1 MIKRIRYYIY
11 LRDVLLLAVTAFG
24 GPQAHFA
31 MLLKVMVKKR
41 AYLTEEELIELNAL
55 CQILPG
61 PTSTQ
66 TITAIGFKIGG
77 PNLAYLTLLVWMLPA
92 VSIMTTA
99 AILVDSYQTKNFSL
113 EFTRF
118 IQPMAVGFVSYGA
131 YIIASKVVTTRTA
144 GGLMA
149 LSAIVTYFISKPV
162 ALPLVL
168 VFAGVLTAFK
178 YKQQEPE
185 EKQKIKIKWGNFTLW
200 ALVLVTAAGLGA
212 ITHDRIIL
220 LFENFYRN
228 GSLIFGGGQV
238 LIPFLHTEFVEF
250 KHYLSSEEFLTG
262 LAMVQAVPGPV
273 FSVSSFVGALSVR
286 DLGLGAQIL
295 GGFIAACGIFLPG
308 TFLIF
313 FVIRFWEDL
322 KRYRVVRASLE
333 GINAAS
339 AGMVAAAAF
348 TLFQPIENNVMNVSV
363 IIGTFV
369 LLTYTKIPPPFII
382 LAGLLAGIF
391 IKGV

>member
-1 MIKRIRYYIY
+1 M
-11 LRDVLLLAVTAFG
+11 
-24 GPQAHFA
+24 
-31 MLLKVMVKKR
+31 
-41 AYLTEEELIELNAL
+41 
-55 CQILPG
+55 
-61 PTSTQ
+61 
-66 TITAIGFKIGG
+66 
-77 PNLAYLTLLVWMLPA
+77 
-92 VSIMTTA
+92 
-99 AILVDSYQTKNFSL
+99 
-113 EFTRF
+113 
-118 IQPMAVGFVSYGA
+118 
-131 YIIASKVVTTRTA
+131 
-144 GGLMA
+144 
-149 LSAIVTYFISKPV
+149 
-162 ALPLVL
+162 
-168 VFAGVLTAFK
+168 
-178 YKQQEPE
+178 
-185 EKQKIKIKWGNFTLW
+185 
-200 ALVLVTAAGLGA
+200 GA

-238 LIPFLHTEFVEF
+238 LIPFLHTEFEEF

-363 IIGTFV
+363 IIGTFLV
-369 LLTYTKIPPPFII
+369 LTYTKIPPPLII

-391 IKGV
+391 IHSI

>member
-1 MIKRIRYYIY
+1 M
-11 LRDVLLLAVTAFG
+11 LLLAVTAFG

-77 PNLAYLTLLVWMLPA
+77 PNLAYLTLLVWMFPA
-92 VSIMTTA
+92 VAIMTTA

-262 LAMVQAVPGPV
+262 LAIVQAVPGPV

-348 TLFQPIENNVMNVSV
+348 TLFQPIQNNVLNVTV
-363 IIGTFV
+363 IIGTFL

>member
-77 PNLAYLTLLVWMLPA
+77 PNLAYLTLLVWMFPA
-92 VSIMTTA
+92 VAIMTTA

-262 LAMVQAVPGPV
+262 LAIVQAVPGPV

-333 GINAAS
+333 GIDAAS
-339 AGMVAAAAF
+339 
-348 TLFQPIENNVMNVSV
+348 
-363 IIGTFV
+363 
-369 LLTYTKIPPPFII
+369 
-382 LAGLLAGIF
+382 
-391 IKGV
+391 